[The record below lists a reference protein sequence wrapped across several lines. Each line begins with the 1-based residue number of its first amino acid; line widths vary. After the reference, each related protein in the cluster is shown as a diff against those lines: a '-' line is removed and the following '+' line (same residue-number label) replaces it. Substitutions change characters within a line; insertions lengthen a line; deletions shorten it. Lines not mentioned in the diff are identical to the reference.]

1 MMFWM
6 MFALLLLAASGFIA
20 FPFLSNWRRSGTNT
34 SAGLSVERTNVAIY
48 REQQEQLQRQ
58 LDSAEI
64 SLEQFEQLSADAKQL
79 LLNNTASQ
87 SADGPSHDSAGLWLL
102 PVLIVLLTIS
112 SWLLYSELGAQADE
126 DILHLIEEGAEVS
139 DNAEAAQQWRQQLN
153 GAIAA
158 RLEQRPDNI
167 YYWVMLAQ
175 SAIAEG
181 ELQKASDYFAA
192 AIKAQPDDGYLL
204 AQYAETLYLVA
215 GSQFT
220 TAVVEA
226 MDKAFAVDS
235 NNATVLG
242 LKGIQAFEQRQL
254 ALAISY
260 WQGARQTLDPSG
272 STAKA
277 LLIGIERAK
286 MLLADDGTATQAG
299 EKGSVKIEVSV
310 RVDGTIDYRPDQ
322 QVFVAVVEAAGP
334 PMPIAARKLR
344 AADLPV
350 TLSLTAAD
358 ELMAGRT
365 LASVQAVRLVA
376 RLSTSGSATAQ
387 SGDWEAISPIVD
399 LPNDQGPIE
408 LVINRQRP

>member
-1 MMFWM
+1 MTFWM

-20 FPFLSNWRRSGTNT
+20 FPFLSNWRRSGKNA
-34 SAGLSVERTNVAIY
+34 SAGVSVERTNVAIY
-48 REQQEQLQRQ
+48 REQQEQFQRQ
-58 LDSAEI
+58 LDNAEI

-79 LLNNTASQ
+79 LLSNTASQ
-87 SADGPSHDSAGLWLL
+87 SADSPQQDNTGLWLL
-102 PVLIVLLTIS
+102 PVLVVLLTAS

-126 DILHLIEEGAEVS
+126 DILQLITAGAEVS
-139 DNAEAAQQWRQQLN
+139 DNTEAAQLWRQQLN
-153 GAIAA
+153 SAIAA
-158 RLEQRPDNI
+158 RVEQRPDNI

-181 ELQKASDYFAA
+181 ELLQASNYFAA

-220 TAVVEA
+220 PAVVEA

-260 WQGARQTLDPSG
+260 WQGARQSLDPAG

-286 MLLADDGTATQAG
+286 MLLADGGTVTQTG
-299 EKGSVKIEVSV
+299 EKGSIKIEVSV
-310 RVDGTIDYRPDQ
+310 TIDDSIDYTPDQ
-322 QVFVAVVEAAGP
+322 QVFVAVVEATGP

-350 TLSLTAAD
+350 TLNLTAAD
-358 ELMAGRT
+358 ELMVGRT
-365 LASVQAVRLVA
+365 LASAQAVRLVA

-387 SGDWEAISPIVD
+387 SGDWETTSPIVD
-399 LPNDQGPIE
+399 LPHDQGPIE
-408 LVINRQRP
+408 LVIHRQRP

>member
-1 MMFWM
+1 MTFWM

-20 FPFLSNWRRSGTNT
+20 FPFLSNWRRSGKNA
-34 SAGLSVERTNVAIY
+34 SAGVSVERTNVAIY
-48 REQQEQLQRQ
+48 REQQEQFQRQ
-58 LDSAEI
+58 LDNAEI
-64 SLEQFEQLSADAKQL
+64 SVEQFEQLSADAKQL
-79 LLNNTASQ
+79 LLSNTASQ
-87 SADGPSHDSAGLWLL
+87 SADSPRQDNAGLWLL
-102 PVLIVLLTIS
+102 PVLVVLLAAS

-126 DILHLIEEGAEVS
+126 DILRLIAEGAEVS
-139 DNAEAAQQWRQQLN
+139 DNTEAAQLWRQQLN
-153 GAIAA
+153 SAIAT
-158 RLEQRPDNI
+158 RVKQRPDNI

-181 ELQKASDYFAA
+181 ELLQASNYFAA

-215 GSQFT
+215 GSRFT
-220 TAVVEA
+220 PTVVEA
-226 MDKAFAVDS
+226 MDRAFAVDS

-242 LKGIQAFEQRQL
+242 LKGIQAFEQRQI

-260 WQGARQTLDPSG
+260 WQGARQSLDPAG

-277 LLIGIERAK
+277 LLIGIQRAK
-286 MLLADDGTATQAG
+286 MLLADGGNTTQT
-299 EKGSVKIEVSV
+299 EKGSLNIEVSV
-310 RVDGTIDYRPDQ
+310 TIDDSVDYTPDQ

-334 PMPIAARKLR
+334 PMPIAARKLQ
-344 AADLPV
+344 AANLPAS
-350 TLSLTAAD
+350 LSLTAAD
-358 ELMAGRT
+358 ELMVGRT
-365 LASVQAVRLVA
+365 LASAQAVRLVA

-408 LVINRQRP
+408 LVISRQRP

>member
-1 MMFWM
+1 MTFWM

-20 FPFLSNWRRSGTNT
+20 FPFLSNWRRSGKNA
-34 SAGLSVERTNVAIY
+34 SAGVSVERTNVAIY
-48 REQQEQLQRQ
+48 REQQEQFQRQ
-58 LDSAEI
+58 LDNAEI

-79 LLNNTASQ
+79 LLSNTASQ
-87 SADGPSHDSAGLWLL
+87 SADSPQQDNTGLWLL
-102 PVLIVLLTIS
+102 PVLVVLLTAS

-126 DILHLIEEGAEVS
+126 DILQLITAGAEVS
-139 DNAEAAQQWRQQLN
+139 DNTEAAQLWRQQLN
-153 GAIAA
+153 SAIAA
-158 RLEQRPDNI
+158 RVEQRPDNI

-181 ELQKASDYFAA
+181 ELLQASNYFAA

-220 TAVVEA
+220 PAVVEA

-260 WQGARQTLDPSG
+260 WQGARQSLDPAG

-286 MLLADDGTATQAG
+286 ILLADGGTVTQTG
-299 EKGSVKIEVSV
+299 EKGSIKIEVSV
-310 RVDGTIDYRPDQ
+310 TIDDSIDYTPDQ
-322 QVFVAVVEAAGP
+322 QVFVAVVEATGP

-350 TLSLTAAD
+350 TLNLTAAD
-358 ELMAGRT
+358 ELMVGRT
-365 LASVQAVRLVA
+365 LASAQAVRLVA

-387 SGDWEAISPIVD
+387 SGDWETTSPIVD
-399 LPNDQGPIE
+399 LPHDQGPIE
-408 LVINRQRP
+408 LVIHRQRP

>member
-1 MMFWM
+1 MTFWM
-6 MFALLLLAASGFIA
+6 MFTLLLLAASGFIA
-20 FPFLSNWRRSGTNT
+20 FPFLSNWRRSGKNA
-34 SAGLSVERTNVAIY
+34 SAGVSVERTNVAIY
-48 REQQEQLQRQ
+48 REQQEQFQRQ
-58 LDSAEI
+58 LDNAEI

-79 LLNNTASQ
+79 LLSNTASQ
-87 SADGPSHDSAGLWLL
+87 SADSPQQDNTGLWLL
-102 PVLIVLLTIS
+102 PVLVVLLTAS

-126 DILHLIEEGAEVS
+126 DILQLITAGAEVS
-139 DNAEAAQQWRQQLN
+139 DNTEAAQLWRQQLN
-153 GAIAA
+153 SAIAA
-158 RLEQRPDNI
+158 RVEQRPDNI

-181 ELQKASDYFAA
+181 ELLQASNYFAA

-220 TAVVEA
+220 PAVVEA

-260 WQGARQTLDPSG
+260 WQGARQSLDPAG

-286 MLLADDGTATQAG
+286 MLLADGGTVTQTG
-299 EKGSVKIEVSV
+299 EKGSIKIEVSV
-310 RVDGTIDYRPDQ
+310 TIDDSIDYTPDQ
-322 QVFVAVVEAAGP
+322 QVFVAVVEATGP

-350 TLSLTAAD
+350 TLNLTAAD
-358 ELMAGRT
+358 ELMVGRT
-365 LASVQAVRLVA
+365 LASAQAVRLVA

-387 SGDWEAISPIVD
+387 SGDWETTSPIVD
-399 LPNDQGPIE
+399 LPHDQGPIE
-408 LVINRQRP
+408 LVIHRQRP

>member
-1 MMFWM
+1 MTFWM

-20 FPFLSNWRRSGTNT
+20 FPFLSNWRRSGKNA
-34 SAGLSVERTNVAIY
+34 SAGVSVERTNVAIY
-48 REQQEQLQRQ
+48 REQQEQFQRQ
-58 LDSAEI
+58 LDNAEI

-79 LLNNTASQ
+79 LLSNTASQ
-87 SADGPSHDSAGLWLL
+87 SADSPQQDNTGLWLL
-102 PVLIVLLTIS
+102 PVLVVLLTAS

-126 DILHLIEEGAEVS
+126 DILQLITAGAEVS
-139 DNAEAAQQWRQQLN
+139 DNTEAAQLWRQQLN
-153 GAIAA
+153 SAIAA
-158 RLEQRPDNI
+158 RVEQRPDNI

-181 ELQKASDYFAA
+181 ELLQASNYFAA

-220 TAVVEA
+220 PAVVEA

-260 WQGARQTLDPSG
+260 WQGARQSLDPAG

-286 MLLADDGTATQAG
+286 MLLADGGTVTQTG
-299 EKGSVKIEVSV
+299 EKGSIKIEVSV
-310 RVDGTIDYRPDQ
+310 TIDDSIDYTPDQ
-322 QVFVAVVEAAGP
+322 QVFVAVVEVAGP

-358 ELMAGRT
+358 ELMVGRT
-365 LASVQAVRLVA
+365 LASAQAVRLVA

-387 SGDWEAISPIVD
+387 SGDWETTSPIVD
-399 LPNDQGPIE
+399 VPHDQGPIE
-408 LVINRQRP
+408 LVIHRQRP

>member
-1 MMFWM
+1 MTFWM

-20 FPFLSNWRRSGTNT
+20 FPFLSNWRRSGKNA
-34 SAGLSVERTNVAIY
+34 SAGVSVERTNVAIY
-48 REQQEQLQRQ
+48 REQQEQFQRQ
-58 LDSAEI
+58 LDNAEI

-79 LLNNTASQ
+79 LLSNTASQ
-87 SADGPSHDSAGLWLL
+87 SADSPQQDNTGLWLL
-102 PVLIVLLTIS
+102 PVLVVLLTAS

-126 DILHLIEEGAEVS
+126 DILQLITAGAEVS
-139 DNAEAAQQWRQQLN
+139 DNTEAAQLWRQQLN
-153 GAIAA
+153 SAIAA
-158 RLEQRPDNI
+158 RVEQRPDNI

-181 ELQKASDYFAA
+181 ELLQASNYFAA

-220 TAVVEA
+220 PAVVEA

-260 WQGARQTLDPSG
+260 WQGARQSLDPAG

-286 MLLADDGTATQAG
+286 MLLADGGTVTQTG
-299 EKGSVKIEVSV
+299 EKGSIKIEVSV
-310 RVDGTIDYRPDQ
+310 TIDDSIDYTPDQ
-322 QVFVAVVEAAGP
+322 QVFVAVVEATGP

-350 TLSLTAAD
+350 TLNLTAAD
-358 ELMAGRT
+358 ELMVGRT
-365 LASVQAVRLVA
+365 LASAQAVRLVA

>member
-1 MMFWM
+1 
-6 MFALLLLAASGFIA
+6 
-20 FPFLSNWRRSGTNT
+20 
-34 SAGLSVERTNVAIY
+34 
-48 REQQEQLQRQ
+48 
-58 LDSAEI
+58 
-64 SLEQFEQLSADAKQL
+64 
-79 LLNNTASQ
+79 
-87 SADGPSHDSAGLWLL
+87 
-102 PVLIVLLTIS
+102 
-112 SWLLYSELGAQADE
+112 
-126 DILHLIEEGAEVS
+126 
-139 DNAEAAQQWRQQLN
+139 
-153 GAIAA
+153 
-158 RLEQRPDNI
+158 
-167 YYWVMLAQ
+167 
-175 SAIAEG
+175 
-181 ELQKASDYFAA
+181 
-192 AIKAQPDDGYLL
+192 
-204 AQYAETLYLVA
+204 
-215 GSQFT
+215 
-220 TAVVEA
+220 
-226 MDKAFAVDS
+226 VDS

-286 MLLADDGTATQAG
+286 MLLADDGTATQTR

-310 RVDGTIDYRPDQ
+310 RIDGTIDYRPDQ

-365 LASVQAVRLVA
+365 LASAQAVRLVA

>member
-1 MMFWM
+1 MTFWM

-20 FPFLSNWRRSGTNT
+20 FPFLSNWRRSGKNA
-34 SAGLSVERTNVAIY
+34 SAGVSVERTNVAIY
-48 REQQEQLQRQ
+48 REQQEQFQRQ
-58 LDSAEI
+58 LDNAEI
-64 SLEQFEQLSADAKQL
+64 SVEQFEQLSADAKQL
-79 LLNNTASQ
+79 LLSNTASQ
-87 SADGPSHDSAGLWLL
+87 SADSPQQDNTGLWLL
-102 PVLIVLLTIS
+102 PVLVVLLTAS

-126 DILHLIEEGAEVS
+126 DILQLITAGAEVS
-139 DNAEAAQQWRQQLN
+139 DNTEAAQLWRQQLN
-153 GAIAA
+153 SAIAT
-158 RLEQRPDNI
+158 RVEQRPNNI

-181 ELQKASDYFAA
+181 ELLQASNYFAA

-220 TAVVEA
+220 PAVVEA

-260 WQGARQTLDPSG
+260 WQGARQSLDPAG

-286 MLLADDGTATQAG
+286 MLLADGGTVTQTG
-299 EKGSVKIEVSV
+299 EKGSIKIEVSV
-310 RVDGTIDYRPDQ
+310 TIDDSIDYTPDQ

-358 ELMAGRT
+358 ELMVGRT
-365 LASVQAVRLVA
+365 LASAQAVRLVA

-387 SGDWEAISPIVD
+387 SGDWETTSPIVD
-399 LPNDQGPIE
+399 VPHDQGPIE
-408 LVINRQRP
+408 LVIHRQRP

>member
-1 MMFWM
+1 MTFWM

-20 FPFLSNWRRSGTNT
+20 FPFLSNWRRSGKNA
-34 SAGLSVERTNVAIY
+34 SAGVSVERTNVAIY
-48 REQQEQLQRQ
+48 REQQEQFQRQ
-58 LDSAEI
+58 LDNAEI

-79 LLNNTASQ
+79 LLSNTASQ
-87 SADGPSHDSAGLWLL
+87 SADSPQQDNTGLWLL
-102 PVLIVLLTIS
+102 PVLVVLLTAS
-112 SWLLYSELGAQADE
+112 SWSLYSELGAQADE
-126 DILHLIEEGAEVS
+126 DILQLITAGAEVS
-139 DNAEAAQQWRQQLN
+139 DNTEAAQLWRQQLN
-153 GAIAA
+153 SAIAA
-158 RLEQRPDNI
+158 RVEQRPDNI

-181 ELQKASDYFAA
+181 ELLQASNYFAA

-220 TAVVEA
+220 PAVVEA

-260 WQGARQTLDPSG
+260 WQGARQSLDPAG

-286 MLLADDGTATQAG
+286 MLLADGGTVTQTG
-299 EKGSVKIEVSV
+299 EKGSIKIEVSV
-310 RVDGTIDYRPDQ
+310 TIDDSIDYTPDQ
-322 QVFVAVVEAAGP
+322 QVFVAVVEATGP

-350 TLSLTAAD
+350 TLNLTAAD
-358 ELMAGRT
+358 ELMVGRT
-365 LASVQAVRLVA
+365 LASAQAVRLVA

-387 SGDWEAISPIVD
+387 SGDWETTSPIVD
-399 LPNDQGPIE
+399 LPHDQGPIE
-408 LVINRQRP
+408 LVIHRQRP

>member
-1 MMFWM
+1 MTFWM
-6 MFALLLLAASGFIA
+6 MFTLLLLAASGFIA
-20 FPFLSNWRRSGTNT
+20 FPFLSNWRRSGKNA
-34 SAGLSVERTNVAIY
+34 SAGVSVERTNVAIY
-48 REQQEQLQRQ
+48 REQQEQFQRQ
-58 LDSAEI
+58 LDNAEI

-79 LLNNTASQ
+79 LLSNTASQ
-87 SADGPSHDSAGLWLL
+87 SADSPQQDNTGLWLL
-102 PVLIVLLTIS
+102 PVLVVLLTAS

-126 DILHLIEEGAEVS
+126 DILQLITAGAEVS
-139 DNAEAAQQWRQQLN
+139 DNTEAAQLWRQQLN
-153 GAIAA
+153 SAIAA
-158 RLEQRPDNI
+158 RVEQRPDNI

-181 ELQKASDYFAA
+181 ELLQASNYFAA

-220 TAVVEA
+220 PAVVEA

-260 WQGARQTLDPSG
+260 WQGARQSLDPAG

-286 MLLADDGTATQAG
+286 MLLADGGTVTQTG
-299 EKGSVKIEVSV
+299 EKGSIKIEVSV
-310 RVDGTIDYRPDQ
+310 TIDDSIDYTPDQ
-322 QVFVAVVEAAGP
+322 QVFVAVVEATGP

-350 TLSLTAAD
+350 TLNLTAAD
-358 ELMAGRT
+358 ELMVGRT
-365 LASVQAVRLVA
+365 LASAQAVRLVA

-399 LPNDQGPIE
+399 LPNDQNPIE

>member
-1 MMFWM
+1 MTFWM

-20 FPFLSNWRRSGTNT
+20 FPFLSNWRRYGKNTAAGPSG
-34 SAGLSVERTNVAIY
+34 ERTNVAIY
-48 REQQEQLQRQ
+48 REQQEQFQRQ
-58 LDSAEI
+58 LDNAEI

-79 LLNNTASQ
+79 LLSNTASQ
-87 SADGPSHDSAGLWLL
+87 SADSPYQDKVGLWLL
-102 PVLIVLLTIS
+102 PVLVILLTVG

-126 DILHLIEEGAEVS
+126 DILQLITKGAEVS
-139 DNAEAAQQWRQQLN
+139 DNAEAAQLWRQQLN
-153 GAIAA
+153 NAIAA
-158 RLEQRPDNI
+158 RVEQRPDNI

-175 SAIAEG
+175 SAIADG
-181 ELQKASDYFAA
+181 QLLQASDYFAA

-220 TAVVEA
+220 PTVVDA

-242 LKGIQAFEQRQL
+242 LKGIQAFEKRQL

-260 WQGARQTLDPSG
+260 WQGARQTLDPAG

-286 MLLADDGTATQAG
+286 MLLADGGTATQTG
-299 EKGSVKIEVSV
+299 EKASINIEVSLMI
-310 RVDGTIDYRPDQ
+310 DDTIDYRPDQ
-322 QVFVAVVEAAGP
+322 QVFVAVVEASGP
-334 PMPIAARKLR
+334 PMPIAARKLP
-344 AADLPV
+344 AADLPIAF
-350 TLSLTAAD
+350 SLTAAD

-365 LASVQAVRLVA
+365 LASVGTVRLVA
-376 RLSTSGSATAQ
+376 RLSISGSATAQ
-387 SGDWEAISPIVD
+387 SGDWEAISPLVD
-399 LPNDQGPIE
+399 LPYDEGPIE

>member
-1 MMFWM
+1 MTFWM
-6 MFALLLLAASGFIA
+6 MFALLLLVASGFIA
-20 FPFLSNWRRSGTNT
+20 FPFLSNWRLSSKNV
-34 SAGLSVERTNVAIY
+34 SAGLSVERANVAIY

-58 LDSAEI
+58 LDNSEI

-79 LLNNTASQ
+79 LLSNTASQ
-87 SADGPSHDSAGLWLL
+87 STDSLEQNNAGLWLL
-102 PVLIVLLTIS
+102 PVLVVLLTLC
-112 SWLLYSELGAQADE
+112 SWLLYDELGAQADE
-126 DILHLIEEGAEVS
+126 DIRQLIAEGAEVS
-139 DNAEAAQQWRQQLN
+139 DNAEAAQQWRRQLN
-153 GAIAA
+153 SAIAE
-158 RLEQRPDNI
+158 RVEQRPDNV

-175 SAIAEG
+175 SAIADG
-181 ELQKASDYFAA
+181 ELQQASDYLAA

-204 AQYAETLYLVA
+204 AQYAETLYLLA

-220 TAVVEA
+220 PTVVEA

-242 LKGIQAFEQRQL
+242 LKGIQAFETRQL

-260 WQGARQTLDPSG
+260 WQGARQSLDPAG

-286 MLLADDGTATQAG
+286 RLLADGATDTQTG
-299 EKGSVKIEVSV
+299 GQGSITIEVSV
-310 RVDGTIDYRPDQ
+310 MVDGTIDYTPDQ
-322 QVFVAVVEAAGP
+322 QVFVAVVEASGP

-344 AADLPV
+344 AADLPI

-365 LASVQAVRLVA
+365 LASVPAVRLVA

-387 SGDWEAISPIVD
+387 SGDWEAISPIID
-399 LPNDQGPIE
+399 LPPDQGPIQ
-408 LVINRQRP
+408 LIINRQRP

>member
-1 MMFWM
+1 MTFWM

-20 FPFLSNWRRSGTNT
+20 FPFLSNWRRSGKNA
-34 SAGLSVERTNVAIY
+34 SAGVSVERTNVAIY
-48 REQQEQLQRQ
+48 REQQEQFQRQ
-58 LDSAEI
+58 LDNAEI
-64 SLEQFEQLSADAKQL
+64 SVEQFEQLSADAKQL
-79 LLNNTASQ
+79 LLSNTASQ
-87 SADGPSHDSAGLWLL
+87 SADSPRQDNAGLWLL
-102 PVLIVLLTIS
+102 PVLVVLLAAS

-126 DILHLIEEGAEVS
+126 DILQLIAEGAEVS
-139 DNAEAAQQWRQQLN
+139 DNTEAAQLWRQQLN
-153 GAIAA
+153 SAIAT
-158 RLEQRPDNI
+158 RVKQRPDNI

-181 ELQKASDYFAA
+181 ELLQASNYFAA

-215 GSQFT
+215 GSRFT
-220 TAVVEA
+220 PTVVEA
-226 MDKAFAVDS
+226 MDRAFAVDS

-242 LKGIQAFEQRQL
+242 LKGIQAFEQRQI

-260 WQGARQTLDPSG
+260 WQGARQSLDPAG

-277 LLIGIERAK
+277 LLIGIQRAK
-286 MLLADDGTATQAG
+286 MLLADGGNTTQT
-299 EKGSVKIEVSV
+299 EKGSLNIEVSV
-310 RVDGTIDYRPDQ
+310 TIDDSVDYTPDQ

-334 PMPIAARKLR
+334 PMPIAARKLQ
-344 AADLPV
+344 AANLPAS
-350 TLSLTAAD
+350 LSLTAAD
-358 ELMAGRT
+358 ELMVGRT
-365 LASVQAVRLVA
+365 LASAQAVRLVA

-408 LVINRQRP
+408 LVISRQRP

>member
-20 FPFLSNWRRSGTNT
+20 FPFLSNRRRSGTNT
-34 SAGLSVERTNVAIY
+34 SAELSVERTNVAIY
-48 REQQEQLQRQ
+48 REQQEQFQRQ
-58 LDSAEI
+58 LDNAEI
-64 SLEQFEQLSADAKQL
+64 SLEQFEQVSADAKQL

-87 SADGPSHDSAGLWLL
+87 SADNPSHDSAGLWLL
-102 PVLIVLLTIS
+102 PVLIVLLTMS

-126 DILHLIEEGAEVS
+126 DILYLIEQGAEVS

-153 GAIAA
+153 SAIAA
-158 RLEQRPDNI
+158 RVEQRPDNI

-181 ELQKASDYFAA
+181 ELPKASDYFAA

-220 TAVVEA
+220 PAVVAA
-226 MDKAFAVDS
+226 MEKAFAVDS

-286 MLLADDGTATQAG
+286 ILLAGGGTATQAE
-299 EKGSVKIEVSV
+299 EKGSINIDVSV
-310 RVDGTIDYRPDQ
+310 MVDGTIDYTPDQ

-344 AADLPV
+344 AADLPI

-358 ELMAGRT
+358 ELMLGRT

-376 RLSTSGSATAQ
+376 RLSISGSATAQ

>member
-1 MMFWM
+1 MTFWM

-20 FPFLSNWRRSGTNT
+20 FPFLSNWRRSGKNA
-34 SAGLSVERTNVAIY
+34 SAGVSVERTNVAIY
-48 REQQEQLQRQ
+48 REQQEQFQRQ
-58 LDSAEI
+58 LDNAEI
-64 SLEQFEQLSADAKQL
+64 SVEQFEQLSADAKQL
-79 LLNNTASQ
+79 LLSNTASQ
-87 SADGPSHDSAGLWLL
+87 SADSPRQDNAGLWLL
-102 PVLIVLLTIS
+102 PVLVVLLAAS

-126 DILHLIEEGAEVS
+126 DILRLIAEGAEVS
-139 DNAEAAQQWRQQLN
+139 DNTEAAQLWRQQLN
-153 GAIAA
+153 SAIAT
-158 RLEQRPDNI
+158 RVKQRPDNI

-181 ELQKASDYFAA
+181 ELLQASNYFAA

-215 GSQFT
+215 GSRFT
-220 TAVVEA
+220 PTVVEA
-226 MDKAFAVDS
+226 MDRAFAVDS

-260 WQGARQTLDPSG
+260 WQGARQSLDPAG

-286 MLLADDGTATQAG
+286 MLLADGGTTTQT
-299 EKGSVKIEVSV
+299 EKGSLNIEVSV
-310 RVDGTIDYRPDQ
+310 TIDDSVDYTPDQ

-334 PMPIAARKLR
+334 PMPIAARKLQ
-344 AADLPV
+344 AANLPAS
-350 TLSLTAAD
+350 LSLTAAD
-358 ELMAGRT
+358 ELMVGRT
-365 LASVQAVRLVA
+365 LASAQAVRLVA

-408 LVINRQRP
+408 LVISRQRP